1 MKIRKFFMP
10 RFGFGLMAVILA
22 MSITGCAANGPP
34 SKSTEVSTTSVE
46 ATAVTVAKPAGS
58 SPTETEV
65 EKATKASDETQ
76 GTAAATT
83 EATSAPNVDQ
93 TEANDEDP
101 PATES
106 KSQATD
112 SESSATTQATSPPET
127 DPPQTEP
134 PETEPPHVH
143 SYSATSTIAP
153 GCECDGYTV
162 YECSCG
168 SSYTD
173 DYVSATGHSWG
184 EWATTKDPTSSAEGE
199 KTRTCSG
206 CGAVETASIEK
217 LPAEQIDTAALEA
230 YGRQYGANTYG
241 YDSVVGTRAGYYP
254 GWTVYFDS
262 MAEGKAEVAECVDA
276 ATDQLIARGIDIV
289 AMIDGEKCAVMLDV
303 EVVHEGG
310 NQYCVWVY
318 YG

>member
-10 RFGFGLMAVILA
+10 RFSFGLMAVILA

-34 SKSTEVSTTSVE
+34 SESTDVSTTSVE
-46 ATAVTVAKPAGS
+46 TTAVTVTKPVDT
-58 SPTETEV
+58 SPTETEA
-65 EKATKASDETQ
+65 EKSTKPSDETQ
-76 GTAAATT
+76 GEAAATT
-83 EATSAPNVDQ
+83 EATSAPDVDQ
-93 TEANDEDP
+93 TEAKEEDP

-112 SESSATTQATSPPET
+112 SGNSATIQASSPPET
-127 DPPQTEP
+127 DPPETEP

-143 SYSATSTIAP
+143 SYSATSTVAP

-173 DYVSATGHSWG
+173 DYVSAFGHSWG
-184 EWATTKDPTSSAEGE
+184 DWATTREPTSSAEGE
-199 KTRTCSG
+199 KARTCSG

-230 YGRQYGANTYG
+230 YGRQYGKDTYG
-241 YDSVVGTRAGYYP
+241 FRPEVGTRAGYYP
-254 GWTVYFDS
+254 GDTYWWES
-262 MAEGKAEVAECVDA
+262 MDEAYADVAQSVDITAEW
-276 ATDQLIARGIDIV
+276 LIAAGKPIV
-289 AMIDGEKCAVMLDV
+289 LVVDGVEYPFLLDV

>member
-1 MKIRKFFMP
+1 MKTYKFVSS
-10 RFGFGLMAVILA
+10 RLVLGLTAVFLAVIMA
-22 MSITGCAANGPP
+22 GCAATAPHLDDTAA
-34 SKSTEVSTTSVE
+34 SVATTT
-46 ATAVTVAKPAGS
+46 ATADT
-58 SPTETEV
+58 SPTETEA
-65 EKATKASDETQ
+65 ETAAKSSEETQ
-76 GTAAATT
+76 GMTAATT
-83 EATSAPNVDQ
+83 EVTSAPSVNQ
-93 TEANDEDP
+93 TEATQEAA

-106 KSQATD
+106 KAQAAD
-112 SESSATTQATSPPET
+112 SGNSVATQATSPPET
-127 DPPQTEP
+127 DPPETEP

-143 SYSATSTIAP
+143 SYSATSTVAP

-184 EWATTKDPTSSAEGE
+184 EWATTRDPTSSAEGE
-199 KTRTCSG
+199 KARTCSG